1 MRGLFLTGSVYWC
14 VGIICSLMFGA
25 SLESSVLID
34 IGEAR
39 HKEADQADDSFWE
52 GYICQISFMIVLA
65 CHVPFVFFSGKE
77 ATLILIDEIMRKS
90 ISNALWHKL

>member
-1 MRGLFLTGSVYWC
+1 
-14 VGIICSLMFGA
+14 MFGS
-25 SLESSVLID
+25 SLQSSVLLD
-34 IGEAR
+34 IGDAR
-39 HKEADQADDSFWE
+39 HSDDHDKSFWE